1 MFRPPCDGN
10 HTPRA
15 NLRSVMDN
23 LAHTLIG
30 AALGRTVAARDVP
43 AAGWIGAVA
52 GNAPDIAEL
61 LLRPS
66 SWWGHDG
73 ATYLVFHRGIT
84 HSLAGAAVEIAVLT
98 GLFGLIARWRGRSPP
113 WRWIAACVAVTVAS
127 HLYLDW
133 QGSYGLRP
141 FLPWSGRWYY
151 GDWVAIV
158 DPFFW
163 IVPLVALAWGE
174 RRHWRPALVYLLTLA
189 AVTGLV
195 VWAGRGSGP
204 VAWWVQVVTI
214 LAAVVGLVGWERHW
228 FGVAGRRRAAAY
240 GLLVLALYV
249 GASAAVATV
258 VKRYAKAAAVKRFGP
273 DARWAALTVVGRPFH
288 WQMIAASSDSVAGA
302 DWAFPR
308 RLDDPAVQAAL
319 ETPSGR
325 AIAQFARFLVATV
338 ESRGGDRQ
346 VALWDARY
354 HRTPPLQNGFA
365 AVVVPVPSGR

>member
-1 MFRPPCDGN
+1 
-10 HTPRA
+10 
-15 NLRSVMDN
+15 
-23 LAHTLIG
+23 
-30 AALGRTVAARDVP
+30 
-43 AAGWIGAVA
+43 
-52 GNAPDIAEL
+52 
-61 LLRPS
+61 
-66 SWWGHDG
+66 
-73 ATYLVFHRGIT
+73 
-84 HSLAGAAVEIAVLT
+84 
-98 GLFGLIARWRGRSPP
+98 
-113 WRWIAACVAVTVAS
+113 
-127 HLYLDW
+127 
-133 QGSYGLRP
+133 
-141 FLPWSGRWYY
+141 
-151 GDWVAIV
+151 
-158 DPFFW
+158 
-163 IVPLVALAWGE
+163 
-174 RRHWRPALVYLLTLA
+174 
-189 AVTGLV
+189 
-195 VWAGRGSGP
+195 
-204 VAWWVQVVTI
+204 
-214 LAAVVGLVGWERHW
+214 W

>member
-1 MFRPPCDGN
+1 
-10 HTPRA
+10 
-15 NLRSVMDN
+15 MDN

-30 AALGRTVAARDVP
+30 AALGRTVAGRDVP

-84 HSLAGAAVEIAVLT
+84 HSLAGAAAEIAVLT
-98 GLFGLIARWRGRSPP
+98 GLIGLIARWWGRSPP

-141 FLPWSGRWYY
+141 FLPWSGGWYY

-174 RRHWRPALVYLLTLA
+174 RRHWRPALVYLLALV

-204 VAWWVQVVTI
+204 VVWVQVVTL
-214 LAAVVGLVGWERHW
+214 LAAGVGLVGWERHW
-228 FGVAGRRRAAAY
+228 FGVARSRRAAAY
-240 GLLVLALYV
+240 GLLILTLYV

-258 VKRYAKAAAVKRFGP
+258 VKRHARATAVQRFGP
-273 DARWAALTVVGRPFH
+273 DARWAALTVVGRPFQ
-288 WQMIAASSDSVAGA
+288 WQVIVASSDSVAGA
-302 DWAFPR
+302 DWAFAR
-308 RLDDPAVQAAL
+308 RLDDPAVRAAL
-319 ETPSGR
+319 DTRSGR
-325 AIAQFARFLVATV
+325 AIAQFARFLVAAV

-346 VALWDARY
+346 VTLWDARY

-365 AVVVPVPSGR
+365 AVVVPVPSTR